1 MGFCDH
7 CEGQRF
13 DRAQVLRALR
23 ATRKRLQER
32 NTACSVEQTL
42 ALAIEAVRTLE
53 IPHLEPGDEV
63 MDGEVIH

>member
-1 MGFCDH
+1 MSFCAH

-23 ATRKRLQER
+23 AERKRLLDSNLTYSAAE
-32 NTACSVEQTL
+32 TL

-53 IPHLEPGDEV
+53 IPHFDYLDEV
-63 MDGEVIH
+63 VDGEVIH